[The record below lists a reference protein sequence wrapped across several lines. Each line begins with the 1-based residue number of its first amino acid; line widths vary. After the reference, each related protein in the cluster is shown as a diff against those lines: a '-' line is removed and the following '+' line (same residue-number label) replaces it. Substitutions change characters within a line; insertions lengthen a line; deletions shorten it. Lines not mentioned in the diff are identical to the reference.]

1 MPFKSAK
8 SPIAGEGKTPV
19 LHLAVETALFPSA
32 APGEASQNGPRN
44 TGPQLTTV
52 CLYCHSACRRGGQD
66 LPSDRWVTGLK
77 HSNETRGFFA
87 IRLGNPRNPFS
98 VRKFKFF
105 GRPGH
110 CLRRRPPGLK
120 PSYGQWLAS
129 RAACLHACWQLLP
142 SASPTGSRC
151 AELLGQR
158 LRVVACL
165 CRRPSP
171 QLRILACVL
180 ICCASSG
187 VQVIYVPAPV
197 RETRLRACVSSGFPP
212 ANWPYMPPLL
222 LRLSPLKSLSVTQLQ
237 RTTDAL
243 HTGRTRSMLTS
254 CANA

>member
-1 MPFKSAK
+1 MA
-8 SPIAGEGKTPV
+8 
-19 LHLAVETALFPSA
+19 LA
-32 APGEASQNGPRN
+32 N
-44 TGPQLTTV
+44 TGPHNTSV
-52 CLYCHSACRRGGQD
+52 PVFCHSACRRGWQD
-66 LPSDRWVTGLK
+66 LPSDRWVTGP
-77 HSNETRGFFA
+77 NTQNVNRGFSA
-87 IRLGNPRNPFS
+87 TRLGNPRNPIS
-98 VRKFKFF
+98 VQKSVQFLGASATACGVAPRR
-105 GRPGH
+105 GLSRLMASGWPPELPASMLAGSSCRRLLRPAH
-110 CLRRRPPGLK
+110 
-120 PSYGQWLAS
+120 
-129 RAACLHACWQLLP
+129 
-142 SASPTGSRC
+142 RC

>member
-1 MPFKSAK
+1 MTVGSQASNTQMRLGDFSPSGWAIPATPSLFKNSSFLGAPATACGVAPRGL
-8 SPIAGEGKTPV
+8 SRLMASGWPPELPATTLAG
-19 LHLAVETALFPSA
+19 S
-32 APGEASQNGPRN
+32 S
-44 TGPQLTTV
+44 
-52 CLYCHSACRRGGQD
+52 CRR
-66 LPSDRWVTGLK
+66 LL
-77 HSNETRGFFA
+77 
-87 IRLGNPRNPFS
+87 
-98 VRKFKFF
+98 
-105 GRPGH
+105 RPAH
-110 CLRRRPPGLK
+110 
-120 PSYGQWLAS
+120 
-129 RAACLHACWQLLP
+129 
-142 SASPTGSRC
+142 RC

-197 RETRLRACVSSGFPP
+197 RETRLRACVSSSFPP

-222 LRLSPLKSLSVTQLQ
+222 LRLSPLMSLSVTQLQ